1 MTGQATIQTPIV
13 DALMGGACLTTA
25 ALVDMTGLE
34 RRRVADA
41 CCRLVTRG
49 WIVRRQIGCFELS
62 DQGRRAIAAGET
74 ITSGPTKPL
83 TQAEPRRPR
92 RRTVRDKM
100 WSAMRVL
107 LKVRIADLETM
118 AGATRDNA
126 QRYVGA
132 LEKAGYLVRLRPE
145 PGSAPTS
152 NGYCRWLL
160 VRNSGP
166 EAPVYRVRLADV
178 YDRNTG
184 QSYRI
189 GGAA

>member
-1 MTGQATIQTPIV
+1 MAGASTIQTPIV

-25 ALVDMTGLE
+25 ALVEMTGFE
-34 RRRVADA
+34 GRRVADA
-41 CCRLVTRG
+41 CCRLVSRG
-49 WIVRRQIGCFELS
+49 WIVRRERGCFELS
-62 DQGRRAIAAGET
+62 AEGRRAVAAGET
-74 ITSGPTKPL
+74 ITGGPTGPL
-83 TQAEPRRPR
+83 TQAVPRRPR

-107 LKVRIADLETM
+107 GKVRIADMETM
-118 AGATRDNA
+118 AGASRDNA

-166 EAPVYRVRLADV
+166 EAPVYRALSADV

-184 QSYRI
+184 EIYGI
-189 GGAA
+189 GGAK